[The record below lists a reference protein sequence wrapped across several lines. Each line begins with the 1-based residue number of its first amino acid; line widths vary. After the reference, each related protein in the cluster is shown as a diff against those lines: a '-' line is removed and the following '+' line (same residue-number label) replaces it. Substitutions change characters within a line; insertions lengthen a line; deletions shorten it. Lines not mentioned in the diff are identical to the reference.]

1 VAGEVMASPAWAGL
15 PLRGGAAA
23 STGALPHRKPCAGAG
38 PAPEQAKPLK
48 EEPMANPRTIAYADL
63 ESLAGQEVG
72 VSDWH
77 LIDQNRVNLFAEA
90 TGDHQWIH
98 VDVERATKLMGG
110 PIAHGFLT
118 LSLLPMLGAEVL
130 RVEGVTRGI
139 NYGSDKVRFTN
150 MVPVGSKVRLRQKCL
165 SVEAKSGGKQMKM
178 EATVEI
184 DGKDRP
190 ALVAESITVL
200 YG

>member
-1 VAGEVMASPAWAGL
+1 
-15 PLRGGAAA
+15 
-23 STGALPHRKPCAGAG
+23 
-38 PAPEQAKPLK
+38 
-48 EEPMANPRTIAYADL
+48 MANPHTVAYENLETIAG
-63 ESLAGQEVG
+63 EEIG

-77 LIDQNRVNLFAEA
+77 VIDQDRVNMFADA

-98 VDVERATKLMGG
+98 VDVERAIKEIGS
-110 PIAHGFLT
+110 PIAHGYLT
-118 LSLLPMLGAEVL
+118 LSLLPMLSAEVL
-130 RVEGVTRGI
+130 QVTGTTRGI

-178 EATVEI
+178 EATIEI
-184 DGKDRP
+184 EGQERP
-190 ALVAESITVL
+190 ALVAETLSVL

>member
-1 VAGEVMASPAWAGL
+1 
-15 PLRGGAAA
+15 
-23 STGALPHRKPCAGAG
+23 
-38 PAPEQAKPLK
+38 
-48 EEPMANPRTIAYADL
+48 MANPRKVNYADL

-77 LIDQNRVNLFAEA
+77 TIDQDRVNLFADA

-98 VDVERATKLMGG
+98 VDVARATKELGG

-130 RVEGVTRGI
+130 RVEGTTRGI

-165 SVEAKSGGKQMKM
+165 SVEPKAGGKQMKM

-184 DGKDRP
+184 EGKDRP

>member
-1 VAGEVMASPAWAGL
+1 
-15 PLRGGAAA
+15 
-23 STGALPHRKPCAGAG
+23 
-38 PAPEQAKPLK
+38 
-48 EEPMANPRTIAYADL
+48 MANPRKIAYAEL
-63 ESLAGQEVG
+63 ESIAGQEVG

-77 LIDQNRVNLFAEA
+77 VIDQDRVNKFADA

-98 VDVERATKLMGG
+98 VDVEKATKMMGG

-118 LSLLPMLGAEVL
+118 LSLLPMLGAEVM
-130 RVEGVTRGI
+130 RVDGVTRGI

-165 SVEAKSGGKQMKM
+165 SVESKAGGKQMKM
-178 EATVEI
+178 ESTVEI
-184 DGKDRP
+184 EGKDRP

>member
-1 VAGEVMASPAWAGL
+1 
-15 PLRGGAAA
+15 
-23 STGALPHRKPCAGAG
+23 
-38 PAPEQAKPLK
+38 
-48 EEPMANPRTIAYADL
+48 MANPKKVAYADL
-63 ESLAGQEVG
+63 ESLAGTEVG

-77 LIDQNRVNLFAEA
+77 KIDQDRVNMFAEA

-98 VDVERATKLMGG
+98 VDVERATKAMGG

-130 RVEGVTRGI
+130 NVSGVTRGI

-165 SVEAKSGGKQMKM
+165 SVEGKSGGKQMKM

-184 DGKDRP
+184 EGQDRP